1 MLANTADAVI
11 IGGGVMGASTAY
23 HLAKRG
29 MKNIVLLERDKFFG
43 TGSTGKCAGGIRHQF
58 STVVN
63 IQLSI
68 HSIKMLENFE
78 SEMGQALDIK
88 QFGYLI
94 LLSTPQQVETFK
106 KSIELQNS
114 QGIASRL
121 LSVDEIAQRVPSL
134 NLEGIIA
141 ATFYERD
148 GTADP
153 SGVVQGY
160 IKGAREAGV
169 KLYNDIAVTG
179 VLSDEGKILGVET
192 NEGTIHSPIVVNA
205 AGAWAGKIGE
215 MAGVP
220 LPITPERQQIV
231 VTNPLPEVPDDF
243 PFVIDFQQRLYFHQE
258 GEGLLTGQSMV
269 GRAPTFDETVDKD
282 WTVEHLGNAI
292 ERLPLLEKASVMT
305 QWAGL
310 YENTPDAHPI
320 IGKAGKDG
328 FYVVAGFSGH
338 GFMHGPISGVL
349 VAEQILEGAAKTV
362 DISSLAYERFS
373 GESLREVNVI

>member
-1 MLANTADAVI
+1 MFPSTADAVI
-11 IGGGVMGASTAY
+11 IGGGVMGASSAY

-29 MKNIVLLERDKFFG
+29 MKNIILLERDRFFG

-68 HSIKMLENFE
+68 HSIRMLENFE
-78 SEMGQALDIK
+78 AEMGQALDLK

-94 LLSTPQQVETFK
+94 LLSTAEQVETFK
-106 KSIELQNS
+106 KSIALQNEH
-114 QGIASRL
+114 GVASRL
-121 LSVDEIAQRVPSL
+121 LSVDEIAARVPSL
-134 NLEGIIA
+134 NLDGIIA
-141 ATFYERD
+141 ASFYERD

-169 KLYNDIAVTG
+169 KLFNPVTVTG
-179 VLSDEGKILGVET
+179 ILSDEQKILGVET
-192 NEGTIHSPIVVNA
+192 DHGTIHSPIVINA

-215 MAGVP
+215 MAKVP

-269 GRAPTFDETVDKD
+269 GREASFDETVDKD

-328 FYVVAGFSGH
+328 FFVVAGFSGH
-338 GFMHGPISGVL
+338 GFMHGPIAGVL
-349 VAEQILEGAAKTV
+349 VAEQVIDGEAKTI
-362 DISSLAYERFS
+362 DISRLAYERFS

>member
-1 MLANTADAVI
+1 
-11 IGGGVMGASTAY
+11 
-23 HLAKRG
+23 
-29 MKNIVLLERDKFFG
+29 
-43 TGSTGKCAGGIRHQF
+43 
-58 STVVN
+58 
-63 IQLSI
+63 
-68 HSIKMLENFE
+68 
-78 SEMGQALDIK
+78 MGQALDLK

-94 LLSTPQQVETFK
+94 LLSTPEQVETFK
-106 KSIELQNS
+106 KSIALQNAH
-114 QGIASRL
+114 GVASRL
-121 LSVDEIAQRVPSL
+121 LTVDEIAARVPSL
-134 NLEGIIA
+134 NLDGIIA

-160 IKGAREAGV
+160 IKGAREAGA
-169 KLYNDIAVTG
+169 KLFSDVTVTG
-179 VLSDEGKILGVET
+179 ILSDEQKILGVET
-192 NEGTIHSPIVVNA
+192 NEGTIHSPIVINA

-215 MAGVP
+215 MAGVS

-269 GRAPTFDETVDKD
+269 GRESSFDETVDKD

-292 ERLPLLEKASVMT
+292 ERLPLLEKASVLT

-320 IGKAGKDG
+320 IGKAGKEG
-328 FYVVAGFSGH
+328 FFVVAGFSGH
-338 GFMHGPISGVL
+338 GFMHGPIAGLL
-349 VAEQILEGAAKTV
+349 VAEQVLDGAAKTI

>member
-1 MLANTADAVI
+1 MLPNSADAVI
-11 IGGGVMGASTAY
+11 IGGGVMGASSAY

-63 IQLSI
+63 IELSL
-68 HSIKMLENFE
+68 HSIKMLEDFE
-78 SEMGQALDIK
+78 REMGQALDLK

-94 LLSTPQQVETFK
+94 LLSSEEEVSVFK
-106 KSIELQNS
+106 KSIALQNAN
-114 QGIASRL
+114 GVASRL
-121 LSVDEIAQRVPSL
+121 LNVDEIAARVPSL

-141 ATFYERD
+141 ASFYERD

-160 IKGAREAGV
+160 IKGAREEGV
-169 KLYNDIAVTG
+169 KLFTEISVTAI
-179 VLSDEGKILGVET
+179 LSDDGKILGVET
-192 NEGTIHSPIVVNA
+192 NQGRINTPLVINA
-205 AGAWAGKIGE
+205 AGAWAGKIGD
-215 MAGVP
+215 MAAVP

-231 VTNPLPEVPDDF
+231 VTNPLPELPNDF
-243 PFVIDFQQRLYFHQE
+243 PFVIDFKQRLYFHQE
-258 GEGLLTGQSMV
+258 GKGLLTGQSMV
-269 GRAPTFDETVDKD
+269 GRAPSFDETVDKD

-320 IGKAGKDG
+320 IGKAGKEG
-328 FYVVAGFSGH
+328 FYVIAGFSGH
-338 GFMHGPISGVL
+338 GFMHGPIAGL
-349 VAEQILEGAAKTV
+349 LLAEQILDGEAKTV
-362 DISSLAYERFS
+362 DISELAFERFS
-373 GESLREVNVI
+373 DEVKREFNVI